1 MLKKENNET
10 GCCAKVRHKNQAKDN
25 SHEMQDTAMNHQQ
38 ESYCVFH
45 DTNFWCFQVKSRS
58 QIELLKIKK

>member
-1 MLKKENNET
+1 MLEKQNNET

-45 DTNFWCFQVKSRS
+45 ATNF
-58 QIELLKIKK
+58 